1 MSYHIEND
9 KNAENFEGS
18 KGRGLDWTLYDGDL
32 VHEFFETQEEAKAEF
47 EDIMAE
53 QRARIR
59 RLSDDLEEAEFD
71 LEEMLTDRPAAMV
84 DSGPRVARLRE
95 ELEEAS
101 MFDQEEMPEELEV

>member
-1 MSYHIEND
+1 MIYHIEND

-32 VHEFFETQEEAKAEF
+32 VHEFFETQEEAEAEF

-71 LEEMLTDRPAAMV
+71 LEEMLTDQSAMG
-84 DSGPRVARLRE
+84 DSGSRVARFLE

-101 MFDQEEMPEELEV
+101 MFDLEEMPEELEV

>member
-1 MSYHIEND
+1 MSYHIQND
-9 KNAENFEGS
+9 KNAENFEGV
-18 KGRGLDWTLYDGDL
+18 KGRGLDWTLYDGTL
-32 VHEFFETQEEAKAEF
+32 VHEFFATQEEASAEF

-59 RLSDDLEEAEFD
+59 RLQDDLEEAEFD
-71 LEEMLTDRPAAMV
+71 LEEMQADQSAMA
-84 DSGPRVARLRE
+84 DSGPRAARLRE